1 MYNNNQKVK
10 HSDASAQM
18 AITLKAKN
26 DYLHH
31 FKILTH
37 FIGQS
42 GHETKFRNQTNDF
55 KPFLKKNNN
64 FNCEYQGNEQPTV
77 LCTTKNKISKLPY
90 PVGNLTPK
98 KCQIILTL
106 GNKSIT

>member
-55 KPFLKKNNN
+55 KPFLKKTIISTVNIKETNSQQ
-64 FNCEYQGNEQPTV
+64 FFVQQKIKYQSCHIQLEIW
-77 LCTTKNKISKLPY
+77 LL
-90 PVGNLTPK
+90 
-98 KCQIILTL
+98 
-106 GNKSIT
+106 KSVKSY